1 MATGRAPPL
10 PCAVDV
16 LASTT
21 VLAYI
26 PSPGRDSIDLGPL
39 HLRAYGLI
47 IALGVYV
54 AVQWA
59 RARWEAKGGKGSDI
73 TDLAVWC
80 VPAGLVGARLYHV
93 ITDWQLFRGRW
104 FDVVKIWEGGLGIW
118 GAVAGGTL
126 AGLIVAQRR
135 GLDKAALFDMAA
147 PVIPLAQ
154 AIGRWG
160 NWFNQELFGR
170 PSSLPWALRIDPAHR
185 PSGYQQFATFHPTFL
200 YECLWDLA
208 VVALVLFV
216 ERRFRLRPGRLFA
229 VYVAAYTFGRFWIEL
244 LRIDPANRIAGLRV
258 NDWVSIFVFAAALG
272 VLAVSGRPKPA
283 PAPADSPRLEPEPE
297 PEPPR

>member
-1 MATGRAPPL
+1 M
-10 PCAVDV
+10 
-16 LASTT
+16 LAS
-21 VLAYI
+21 I

-59 RARWEAKGGKGSDI
+59 RARWEARGGKASDI

-80 VPAGLVGARLYHV
+80 VPAGLVGARAYHV

-104 FDVVKIWEGGLGIW
+104 LDVFKIWEGGLGIW
-118 GAVAGGTL
+118 GAVVGGAV

-135 GLDKAALFDMAA
+135 GFDKAALFDTAA

-170 PSSLPWALRIDPAHR
+170 PSTLPWALRIDPGHR
-185 PSGYQQFATFHPTFL
+185 PAGYERYATFHPTFL
-200 YECLWDLA
+200 YECLWDLV
-208 VVALVLFV
+208 VVAIVLYV

-229 VYVAAYTFGRFWIEL
+229 VYVAAYTFGRFWVEL
-244 LRIDPANRIAGLRV
+244 LRIDPANRIVGLRV
-258 NDWVSIFVFAAALG
+258 NDWVSVFVFAAAVA
-272 VLAVSGRPKPA
+272 VLVVSGRPQRA
-283 PAPADSPRLEPEPE
+283 PTPADSPELEPAPEAEPAPE

>member
-1 MATGRAPPL
+1 M
-10 PCAVDV
+10 
-16 LASTT
+16 LAS
-21 VLAYI
+21 I

-59 RARWEAKGGKGSDI
+59 RARWEARGGKASDI

-80 VPAGLVGARLYHV
+80 VPAGLVGARAYHV

-104 FDVVKIWEGGLGIW
+104 LDVFKIWEGGLGIW
-118 GAVAGGTL
+118 GAVVGGAV

-135 GLDKAALFDMAA
+135 GFDKAAVFDTAA

-170 PSSLPWALRIDPAHR
+170 PSTLPWALRIDPGHR
-185 PSGYQQFATFHPTFL
+185 PAGYERYATFHPTFL
-200 YECLWDLA
+200 YECLWDLL
-208 VVALVLFV
+208 VVAIVLYV

-229 VYVAAYTFGRFWIEL
+229 VYVAAYTFGRFWVEL
-244 LRIDPANRIAGLRV
+244 LRIDPANRIVGLRV
-258 NDWVSIFVFAAALG
+258 NDWVSLFVFAAAVG
-272 VLAVSGRPKPA
+272 VLVVSGRPQRA
-283 PAPADSPRLEPEPE
+283 PTPADSPELEPAPEAEPAPE

>member
-1 MATGRAPPL
+1 M
-10 PCAVDV
+10 
-16 LASTT
+16 LAS
-21 VLAYI
+21 I

-59 RARWEAKGGKGSDI
+59 RARWVARGGKPSDI

-80 VPAGLVGARLYHV
+80 VPAGLVGARAYHV

-104 FDVVKIWEGGLGIW
+104 LDVFKIWEGGLGIW
-118 GAVAGGTL
+118 GAVAGGTV
-126 AGLIVAQRR
+126 AALIVAQRR

-160 NWFNQELFGR
+160 NYFNQELFGR
-170 PSSLPWALRIDPAHR
+170 PSTLPWALRIDTAHR
-185 PSGYQQFATFHPTFL
+185 PAGYQQFATFHPTFL
-200 YECLWDLA
+200 YECLWDLT
-208 VVALVLFV
+208 VVAIVLLV

-244 LRIDPANRIAGLRV
+244 LRIDPANRIGGLRV
-258 NDWVSIFVFAAALG
+258 NDWVSVFVFAAAVG
-272 VLAVSGRPKPA
+272 VLVVSGRPKPA
-283 PAPADSPRLEPEPE
+283 SESAPADPQPLEPEPE

>member
-1 MATGRAPPL
+1 MATGRATPL

-16 LASTT
+16 LA
-21 VLAYI
+21 VLASI
-26 PSPGRDSIDLGPL
+26 PSPGRDSFDLGPL

-54 AVQWA
+54 AVRWA
-59 RARWEAKGGKGSDI
+59 RARWEARGGKGSDI
-73 TDLAVWC
+73 TDFAVWC
-80 VPAGLVGARLYHV
+80 VPAGLVGARVYHV

-104 FDVVKIWEGGLGIW
+104 IDVFKIWEGGLGVW

-135 GLDKAALFDMAA
+135 GLDKPALFDTVA
-147 PVIPLAQ
+147 PVIPMAQ

-170 PSSLPWALRIDPAHR
+170 PTDLPWALRIDPAHR
-185 PSGYQQFATFHPTFL
+185 PPGYEQYDTFHPTYL
-200 YECLWDLA
+200 YESLWCLI
-208 VVALVLFV
+208 VVGIVLFV

-244 LRIDPANRIAGLRV
+244 MRIDPANRIAGLRV
-258 NDWVSIFVFAAALG
+258 NDWVSVVVFAGAIG
-272 VLAVSGRPKPA
+272 VLVVSGRSRPASTPA
-283 PAPADSPRLEPEPE
+283 PQDLPQLEPEPE